1 LQAQKLLLKLDA
13 EQTLI
18 GQPWKATL
26 VLKHKPNEDFLLPD
40 SNFNFS
46 PYTCLQVKTF
56 VTRTIENESVDSVIY
71 TLATFEL
78 DSIQTV
84 SLPAWKIM
92 GNDTSVIYSNKNFI
106 KVNLLTTDNQ
116 ENVLNADTQYSFIEH
131 KVDFTSWI
139 VYIILF
145 SIFLFAIYKF
155 FGKPITKLI
164 NSYLFRI
171 QHDRFEMD
179 FRKLQ
184 NQLSISLSPRD
195 LEKILSRWKNYME
208 TLVDK
213 PIRTY
218 TSKEIMQLI
227 ENESLGE
234 ALYAI
239 DIALYGE
246 NLNKSILDELNVLN
260 SIAELYFENKKAE
273 LKNE

>member
-1 LQAQKLLLKLDA
+1 
-13 EQTLI
+13 
-18 GQPWKATL
+18 
-26 VLKHKPNEDFLLPD
+26 
-40 SNFNFS
+40 
-46 PYTCLQVKTF
+46 
-56 VTRTIENESVDSVIY
+56 
-71 TLATFEL
+71 
-78 DSIQTV
+78 
-84 SLPAWKIM
+84 
-92 GNDTSVIYSNKNFI
+92 
-106 KVNLLTTDNQ
+106 
-116 ENVLNADTQYSFIEH
+116 
-131 KVDFTSWI
+131 
-139 VYIILF
+139 LF
-145 SIFLFAIYKF
+145 K
-155 FGKPITKLI
+155 
-164 NSYLFRI
+164 I

-227 ENESLGE
+227 EKESLGE

-260 SIAELYFENKKAE
+260 SIADLYFENKKAE